1 MVSISNSPANLPIQP
16 SNLPANTATSPQ
28 GNVAG
33 TPAQPNDVFES
44 LVTRPFQEWL
54 GQQGLTLAPGQEPR
68 VFVLTAEQSASMNRA
83 IHSGNT
89 QASSEA
95 FGAIASGI
103 DGLGAQDVNALVQQ
117 VLRDAYLQNTE
128 DLRAYAEKV
137 KHFNEQ
143 KAFLR
148 DHLSDLRSFTT
159 KAREFAVSIG
169 VSQID
174 DRSTWSQDQVAQMDE
189 FFATEATNGFSS
201 AAFTIAHN
209 RGVDTCLGAAQDL
222 IDNAYGTPLPS
233 EIETQLSD
241 ALASRDSDQIKSAL
255 TVVASYLS
263 YLGDCSV
270 KNGQFGQ
277 GAGYDDVHHVTSE
290 PSYQDFRHYMDDPE
304 NATARTNLHSGD
316 VEIIEAAFGVDLGI
330 SGSTSVQ
337 GVVSAAMSPVNDK
350 WAHQIVHGRVIST
363 AEINHELATMGPDSP
378 VALEI
383 FGSSEAAAQAYWG
396 GPLDGSNAEVAMR
409 LELGMANGV
418 PPPGVTSIEQVDD
431 QIAKW
436 EDKLNTIGDDAQLAN
451 VDLQNMLQKQ
461 QQTLQMMSNISK
473 SLHDTAMAVIRKM
486 GG

>member
-1 MVSISNSPANLPIQP
+1 MVSISNNPGTLPIQP
-16 SNLPANTATSPQ
+16 STAPST
-28 GNVAG
+28 G
-33 TPAQPNDVFES
+33 TPAAPAQTSTSPSQPNDVFEN
-44 LVTRPFQEWL
+44 LVTQPFQEWL
-54 GQQGLTLAPGQEPR
+54 GQQGLSLAPGQEAR
-68 VFVLTAEQSASMNRA
+68 VFVLSAEQSGGLHRAMQSGDVSAS
-83 IHSGNT
+83 T
-89 QASSEA
+89 QA
-95 FGAIASGI
+95 FGAIAEGI
-103 DGLGAQDVNALVQQ
+103 EGFAVQDVNALVQQ
-117 VLRDAYLQNTE
+117 VLRDAYMQNTE

-169 VSQID
+169 ISQVD
-174 DRSTWSQDQVAQMDE
+174 DRSTWTQEQIGQMDE

-209 RGVDTCLGAAQDL
+209 RGVDTCLASAQSL
-222 IDNAYGTPLPS
+222 IDNAYGVPLPS
-233 EIETQLSD
+233 EIETQLGD
-241 ALASRDSDQIKSAL
+241 ALASRDSDQVKAAL

-277 GAGYDDVHHVTSE
+277 GAGYDDVHHVTAE
-290 PSYQDFRHYMDDPE
+290 PSYEDFRHYMDDPE

-350 WAHQIVHGRVIST
+350 WAHEIVHGRVIST

-396 GPLDGSNAEVAMR
+396 GPLDGSNSEVAMR

>member
-1 MVSISNSPANLPIQP
+1 MVSISNSPGSLPIQP
-16 SNLPANTATSPQ
+16 STLPAADQTAGATQAQSTQ
-28 GNVAG
+28 
-33 TPAQPNDVFES
+33 AQPNDVFEN
-44 LVTRPFQEWL
+44 LVTQPFQEWL
-54 GQQGLTLAPGQEPR
+54 GQQGLSLAPGQEPR
-68 VFVLTAEQSASMNRA
+68 VFLLSAEQSSGMNRA
-83 IHSGNT
+83 IHSGDVA
-89 QASSEA
+89 ASSQA
-95 FGAIASGI
+95 FGAIAQSVEGF
-103 DGLGAQDVNALVQQ
+103 AVQDVNALVQQ
-117 VLRDAYLQNTE
+117 VLRDAYMQNTE

-148 DHLSDLRSFTT
+148 DHLSELRSFTT

-169 VSQID
+169 ISQVD
-174 DRSTWSQDQVAQMDE
+174 DRSTWSQEQIGQMDE

-209 RGVDTCLGAAQDL
+209 RGVDTCLESAQSL
-222 IDNAYGTPLPS
+222 IDNAYGVPLPS
-233 EIETQLSD
+233 EIETQLGD

-277 GAGYDDVHHVTSE
+277 GGGYDDVHHVTSE

-350 WAHQIVHGRVIST
+350 WAHEIVHGRVIST

>member
-1 MVSISNSPANLPIQP
+1 MVSISNSPSTLPISP
-16 SNLPANTATSPQ
+16 SQDQA
-28 GNVAG
+28 
-33 TPAQPNDVFES
+33 AQPIATTAQGASSQPQVDDAFES
-44 LVTRPFQEWL
+44 LVARPFQEWL
-54 GQQGLTLAPGQEPR
+54 GQQGLTPSPGQEPR
-68 VFVLTAEQSASMNRA
+68 VFVIRAEQSSALNQA
-83 IHSGNT
+83 IHSGNVA
-89 QASSEA
+89 ASSEA
-95 FGAIASGI
+95 FGRVAQGI
-103 DGLGAQDVNALVQQ
+103 ESLGVQDVNALVQQ
-117 VLRDAYLQNTE
+117 VLRDAYMQNTE

-169 VSQID
+169 ISQVD
-174 DRSTWSQDQVAQMDE
+174 DRSTWSQDQVAKMDE

-201 AAFTIAHN
+201 AAFTMAHN
-209 RGVDTCLGAAQDL
+209 RGVDTCMVAAQDL
-222 IDNAYGTPLPS
+222 IQEAYGTPLPS
-233 EIETQLSD
+233 KIESQLSD
-241 ALASRDSDQIKSAL
+241 ALTSNDSDQIKAAL
-255 TVVASYLS
+255 TVVAGYLS

-270 KNGQFGQ
+270 KDGKFGQ
-277 GAGYDDVHHVTSE
+277 GGGYDDVHHITSE
-290 PSYQDFRHYMDDPE
+290 PSYEDFRHYMDDAE

-337 GVVSAAMSPVNDK
+337 GVVAAAMSPVNDK

-363 AEINHELATMGPDSP
+363 AEINQELATQGPDSQ

-383 FGSSEAAAQAYWG
+383 FGSSGAAAQAYWG
-396 GPLDGSNAEVAMR
+396 GALDGSNPEVSMR

-418 PPPGVTSIEQVDD
+418 PPPGVSTIEQVDD
-431 QIAKW
+431 EIAKW